1 MHDHMMSTK
10 HQTDCLI
17 VGGGMAGLTLG
28 LCLAQG
34 GLTSTIVDITDPA
47 QVDTET
53 FDGRASAIAHA
64 VTQMYAALGLWW
76 KLEPHAE
83 AMRDI
88 LVTDGRVRDGA
99 SPLFLHFDH
108 QDSGTAP
115 FAHMLENRYLRKTLL
130 EAVAEEPRI
139 TFLAPDKIDR
149 LEREAGRIFA
159 VTHAGVEIEAPLV
172 VAAEGARSPTREAL
186 GFKTVGWSYDQKG
199 IVTSVTHALP
209 HHGVAQEYFLPGG
222 PFAILPITD
231 DEQGNHRASLVWTER
246 TKMAEAIMDLDE
258 AGFTRELRARF
269 GDYLGEVS
277 PIGPRFSYPLRMMQA
292 LDLAGPRAAL
302 IGDAGHVVHPLAG
315 QGLNLGLKDVAALA
329 EVLVDAKRT
338 GLDLG
343 SPAVLVRYERWRRF
357 DTTAMAVVTDGLN
370 RLFSNDIPPVRILRD
385 LGLGLV
391 DRLKPVKKILMSE
404 ARGAAG
410 SAPRLLLG
418 QPL

>member
-1 MHDHMMSTK
+1 MTVHKTE
-10 HQTDCLI
+10 CLI
-17 VGGGMAGLTLG
+17 VGGGMVGLSLA
-28 LCLAQG
+28 LSLAQG
-34 GLTSTIVDITDPA
+34 GMKSTLVDITDPA
-47 QVDTET
+47 KIDTGT

-64 VTQMYAALGLWW
+64 VSQMFGALGVWDAIAPQA
-76 KLEPHAE
+76 EP
-83 AMRDI
+83 MRDI
-88 LVTDGRVRDGA
+88 LVTDGRVRQGA

-108 QDSGTAP
+108 RDGGAAP
-115 FAHMLENRYLRKTLL
+115 FAHMVENRVLRKALL
-130 EAVAEEPRI
+130 DAVAREPAI
-139 TFLAPDKIDR
+139 TFLAPDR
-149 LEREAGRIFA
+149 LETLRRDAHCVGAQTVNGIS
-159 VTHAGVEIEAPLV
+159 IEAPLV
-172 VAAEGARSPTREAL
+172 VAAEGARSPTRELL

-231 DEQGNHRASLVWTER
+231 DAHGRHRASLVWTER
-246 TKMAEAIMDLDE
+246 TKTADAIMALDE
-258 AGFTRELRARF
+258 AGFARELRARF
-269 GDYLGEVS
+269 GDYLGAVE

-302 IGDAGHVVHPLAG
+302 IGDAAHVVHPLAG

-329 EVLVDAKRT
+329 EVLVEAKRN
-338 GLDLG
+338 GLDWG

-370 RLFSNDIPPVRILRD
+370 RLFSNDLPPVRILRD

-391 DRLKPVKKILMSE
+391 DRLKPVKKVLMDE
-404 ARGAAG
+404 ARGSAGAA
-410 SAPRLLLG
+410 PKLLTG